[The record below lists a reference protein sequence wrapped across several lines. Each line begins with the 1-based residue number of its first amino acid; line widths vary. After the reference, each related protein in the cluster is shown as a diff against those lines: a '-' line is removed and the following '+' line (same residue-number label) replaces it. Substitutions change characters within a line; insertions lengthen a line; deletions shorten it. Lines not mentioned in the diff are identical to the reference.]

1 MNEGMTP
8 SSKETKA
15 SSRAR
20 GKEGPAAAF
29 CLFYYYY
36 FKTTLDLLPEVTC
49 ARID

>member
-20 GKEGPAAAF
+20 GKECPVASF

-36 FKTTLDLLPEVTC
+36 F
-49 ARID
+49 

>member
-8 SSKETKA
+8 SSKGTKA

-20 GKEGPAAAF
+20 GKEDPAASL

-36 FKTTLDLLPEVTC
+36 YYF
-49 ARID
+49 